1 MISVYSVVL
10 YFFCMSMIPST
21 ITGASAPNGIVPSVA
36 INCNMLPF
44 YVDLKTG
51 KWIADTQN
59 GVVCDTYRKEV
70 LSYCQK
76 RYPKQKVTEVFPAD
90 KSIRFY
96 NWCRSKSGECSDAK
110 QVVPYKCLNVRHKKG
125 FSYALRSFKEDM
137 PFELEECDRRSY
149 RIKKNTMRYRHQN
162 KVSATVKEK
171 TASREKIWKL
181 KSSLNRTS
189 FVEKQK
195 EWFDKFEKA
204 FARLREEAEKEKVKF
219 REEQLGCLER
229 QLTIN
234 KRNAMLT
241 YGNIVESKPRNI
253 RKIMGALRMLV
264 QACEEERQHILRH
277 YNIVRRTDSRKAS
290 ILFYDLLLNLKFLGI
305 TVRKGI
311 DLLDYLPAI
320 SENDVA
326 IKSNLQPWLDDFY
339 KSFDD

>member
-1 MISVYSVVL
+1 MFISQL
-10 YFFCMSMIPST
+10 AFIN
-21 ITGASAPNGIVPSVA
+21 ITFVSLCFIIFV
-36 INCNMLPF
+36 IFL
-44 YVDLKTG
+44 
-51 KWIADTQN
+51 
-59 GVVCDTYRKEV
+59 
-70 LSYCQK
+70 
-76 RYPKQKVTEVFPAD
+76 
-90 KSIRFY
+90 
-96 NWCRSKSGECSDAK
+96 CS
-110 QVVPYKCLNVRHKKG
+110 
-125 FSYALRSFKEDM
+125 
-137 PFELEECDRRSY
+137 
-149 RIKKNTMRYRHQN
+149 
-162 KVSATVKEK
+162 
-171 TASREKIWKL
+171 
-181 KSSLNRTS
+181 
-189 FVEKQK
+189 

-326 IKSNLQPWLDDFY
+326 IKSNVSVFVIIVLQ
-339 KSFDD
+339 